1 MLNSVYIHICDSQLA
16 DEYVKIVM
24 ELFNLNTSEN
34 PHFSS
39 FVYIDLLVTCIN
51 EFFENQNQ
59 SLVLK

>member
-1 MLNSVYIHICDSQLA
+1 
-16 DEYVKIVM
+16 M

-39 FVYIDLLVTCIN
+39 FVNIGHLVNCIN
-51 EFFENQNQ
+51 EFVENQNQ